1 MNINKKSLN
10 IENHFIK
17 NGYYIF
23 DANNEGLNS
32 IKSLRKK
39 ILNYTLK
46 KYPKIKDKY
55 KNESLI
61 FEKMHSFIPKKSLN
75 EFRLQ
80 IVDIINNDKNCS
92 DNYYLA
98 AKEGL
103 DLLVGNEIAMQK
115 KLNFSVQMPNDKDS
129 RLPMHSDIYAGESP
143 FEVVV
148 WIPLMNVQNSSHA
161 MFITNP
167 KHNKIINGEVTYGSN
182 TTIDKIYKKHKK
194 KFKFIKINFGQI
206 LIFSPILLHGNI
218 INKTDI
224 TRVSLNCRFK
234 SLLSPFDVFSK
245 THRNIPHFFK
255 PLTTKALTKVG
266 FNFINSVERKSEKKK

>member
-23 DANNEGLNS
+23 DANKQGFDS

-46 KYPKIKDKY
+46 KYHKIKGKF
-55 KNESLI
+55 KNENLV
-61 FEKMHSFIPKKSLN
+61 FEKMHSFIPKKDLN

-80 IVDIINNDKNCS
+80 IVKTINDDKS
-92 DNYYLA
+92 FADNYYLA

-103 DLLVGNEIAMQK
+103 DILVGNEVAIQK
-115 KLNFSVQMPNDKDS
+115 KLNFSVQMPKDQDS

-148 WIPLMNVQNSSHA
+148 WIPLMNVQKSSHA

-167 KHNKIINGEVTYGSN
+167 KHNKVISGEVM
-182 TTIDKIYKKHKK
+182 
-194 KFKFIKINFGQI
+194 
-206 LIFSPILLHGNI
+206 
-218 INKTDI
+218 
-224 TRVSLNCRFK
+224 
-234 SLLSPFDVFSK
+234 
-245 THRNIPHFFK
+245 
-255 PLTTKALTKVG
+255 
-266 FNFINSVERKSEKKK
+266 